1 MAPCGEVLLTSL
13 RPLGNRGVGGR
24 AQTQLR
30 GSFFG
35 SARIAPPSPPQVT
48 SGPAPLSVLVGSP
61 PATLFLPQPF
71 FRATAQITLRS
82 AVCKQNGPRVQE
94 RLRKLHGRR
103 VLSGI

>member
-35 SARIAPPSPPQVT
+35 SPRIAPQVRRKSPRAPPHFPFWLGHHPPPCSSLSPSSARPRK
-48 SGPAPLSVLVGSP
+48 SHCGAPFASKMG
-61 PATLFLPQPF
+61 QG
-71 FRATAQITLRS
+71 FR
-82 AVCKQNGPRVQE
+82 KD
-94 RLRKLHGRR
+94 
-103 VLSGI
+103 

>member
-1 MAPCGEVLLTSL
+1 MAPCGEALLTPL

-61 PATLFLPQPF
+61 PATFSSLSPSSARPRKSHCGAPF
-71 FRATAQITLRS
+71 ASKMGQGFR
-82 AVCKQNGPRVQE
+82 KD
-94 RLRKLHGRR
+94 
-103 VLSGI
+103 